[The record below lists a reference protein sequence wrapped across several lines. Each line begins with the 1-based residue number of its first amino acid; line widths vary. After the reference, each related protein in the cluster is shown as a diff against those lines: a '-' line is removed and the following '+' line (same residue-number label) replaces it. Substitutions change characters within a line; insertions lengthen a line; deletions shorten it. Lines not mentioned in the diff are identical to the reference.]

1 MAEYALVTCLRA
13 AGCVFAE
20 EEAAL
25 LTEAAGSPGELE
37 EMTARRVAGEPLEYV
52 VGWADFAGVRVVVE
66 PGVFVPRHR
75 TELMVEEADRL
86 LGGAADPVVLDL
98 CCGTGALAKALA
110 ARRGIEVWA
119 ADVDPVAVR
128 CARVNLPGAEVLR
141 SDLFEDLPDSL
152 RGLVRVLL
160 ANVPYVPTEAIATMP
175 PEARD
180 HEHRV
185 TLDGGADG
193 LDTMRRVAAGA
204 PGWLAPGGS
213 VLIESS
219 PSQVDTMLRV
229 LETYA
234 LKARPVTSEDGDAVV
249 VVGTRP
255 G

>member
-1 MAEYALVTCLRA
+1 MAEDALVTRLRA

-25 LTEAAGSPGELE
+25 LTDAARSPGELE
-37 EMTARRVAGEPLEYV
+37 DMTARRVAGEPLEYV

-86 LGGAADPVVLDL
+86 LEGAADPVVLDL

-110 ARRGIEVWA
+110 ARRRIEVWA

-128 CARVNLPGAEVLR
+128 CARVNLSGAQVVR
-141 SDLFEDLPDSL
+141 SDLFERLPGSL

-160 ANVPYVPTEAIATMP
+160 ANVPYVPTEAISTMP

-204 PGWLAPGGS
+204 PAWLAPGGS

-219 PSQVDTMLRV
+219 PSQADTMLRV
-229 LETYA
+229 LETHA
-234 LKARPVTSEDGDAVV
+234 LRARQVTSEDGDAVV

-255 G
+255 A